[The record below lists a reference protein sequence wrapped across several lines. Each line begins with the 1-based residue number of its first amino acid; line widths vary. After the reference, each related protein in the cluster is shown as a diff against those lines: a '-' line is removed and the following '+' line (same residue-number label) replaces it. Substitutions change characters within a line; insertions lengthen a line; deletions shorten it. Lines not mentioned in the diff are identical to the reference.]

1 MQQANNN
8 GGFSISAIAIRQ
20 HIGTLM
26 LTVAVI
32 VVGIFFLTTIQVD
45 LLPAITYPRIGVRL
59 EAPGISPEVAV
70 DEITRPLEE
79 ALSATENVVQVFSR
93 TREGQVSLD
102 LYFQPGGDIDQ
113 ALNDATAA
121 FNRGRGQLPE
131 TIEEPRLFKVDPSQL
146 PVYELALTSSSLP
159 GKDLRVFADE
169 ELTRELSV
177 VPGVAAVDVSGGAE
191 EEVRVLVDLNRL
203 QALGVGLNNV
213 LNELTSRNQDT
224 SGGRILGQN
233 SEPLTRTV
241 GRFRE
246 AREIE
251 NLSLEVSSPAS
262 PASPSSLTRRV
273 YMRDFAEVID
283 DTEEQRVF
291 VYLNRQ
297 PAVKVSIQKQPEA
310 NTITV
315 VDLVKKRIEQLQQSG
330 LIPADMTLS
339 PTTDESVFIRN
350 SLNDV
355 IFSGISGA
363 LLAAA
368 AVLLFLGSIRQTLII
383 SITIPLC
390 TLAAIALMKIFGLTL
405 NVFSLAGLT
414 LGVGQAIDT
423 SVVILENISEK
434 TGMTPN
440 QREIDKGRRE
450 EGEKVRTPNKK
461 FFIDSAITASQE
473 VESALVAATGANL
486 VSVVPFLLIGGFIA
500 LLFNELI
507 LTISFA
513 VAASLVVAITVV
525 PMLSSRLLGISWSS
539 RISEFWLLKQFNHRF
554 EDVTRGY
561 GYVLTKILRY
571 RLFVVTA
578 ALLILGG
585 GSVFMF
591 GQIPQEILPR
601 ISTGQANLRAQFP
614 PGTPLATS
622 EKVMQI
628 VDDILLKQPET
639 ASTFTTVGGNLFG
652 NNTTENPLRASS
664 TINLKPGTDVEAFVK
679 KVTQQFNKLNLAGIL
694 LRLNPGQVRGLILS
708 NSPVQGSEVD
718 VILQGENEENLTQ
731 AGAQVLQA
739 LQERATLATFRPDA
753 DPRQPE
759 IQIRPDW
766 ERVSALGLTAQ
777 QIGATIQTAIEGSV
791 PTQIQRGNRLVD
803 VRVQLNKEAIQRP
816 SQLEQLPLFTQNNQ
830 LIRLSDVARIEEG
843 QAPGEV
849 QRINQRQA
857 FVVAGNLNEGVSL
870 SEAIAEVNEVLKS
883 VDLPDGVSI
892 VPSSAQET
900 NNQLQDALKTL
911 GALATFLIFVV
922 MAVQY
927 NSLIDP
933 LVIMFTVPLALA
945 GGLFGLYI
953 TQTAIGATVIV
964 GVVLLV
970 GIVVNAG
977 ILMVELANQI
987 REEEDCTR
995 QIAIMKAAPQRLRP
1009 IIMTTVT
1016 TILGLFPLA
1025 LGIGEGS
1032 EFLQPL
1038 GIVVFFGMAIATF
1051 LTLFIIP
1058 CFYIL
1063 LHDVLGGN
1071 WGKPVAAGLRGL
1083 QKRFYYTFAGIR
1095 KSKFLKRRRTSGLPQ
1110 ATAKDTKE
1118 EKRQETGDRR

>member
-1 MQQANNN
+1 MHQTKVS
-8 GGFSISAIAIRQ
+8 GFSISAIAIKQ

-26 LTVAVI
+26 LTLAVI
-32 VVGIFFLTTIQVD
+32 VMGIYFITTIQVD

-102 LYFQPGGDIDQ
+102 LYFQPGGNIDQ

-121 FNRGRGQLPE
+121 FNRSRGQLPD

-146 PVYELALTSSSLP
+146 PIYELALTSTSLQ

-169 ELTRELSV
+169 ELSRELSV
-177 VPGVAAVDVSGGAE
+177 VPGVAAVDISGAAE
-191 EEVRVLVDLNRL
+191 EEVRVLVDLRRL
-203 QALGVGLNNV
+203 QALNIGLTDV
-213 LNELTSRNQDT
+213 LNELTERNQDT

-241 GRFRE
+241 GRFRD
-246 AREIE
+246 AKEIE
-251 NLSLEVSSPAS
+251 NLSIEVSSPTSATS
-262 PASPSSLTRRV
+262 ATPSRRV
-273 YMRDFAEVID
+273 YLRDFAEVID
-283 DTEEQRVF
+283 GTENQRVS

-297 PAVKVSIQKQPEA
+297 PAVKLSVQKQPDA

-315 VDLVKKRIEQLQQSG
+315 VDRVKQRIKQLQQSG
-330 LIPADMTLS
+330 LIPADMVLTA
-339 PTTDESVFIRN
+339 TTDESRFIRN

-355 IFSGISGA
+355 IFNAISGA

-368 AVLLFLGSIRQTLII
+368 AVLLFLGSLRQTFII
-383 SITIPLC
+383 SLAIPLC
-390 TLAAIALMKIFGLTL
+390 TLAAIAMMKLFGLSL

-414 LGVGQAIDT
+414 LGIGQAIDT

-434 TGMTPN
+434 AGKTPN
-440 QREIDKGRRE
+440 QREGERGRGRE
-450 EGEKVRTPNKK
+450 GQKQWMIE
-461 FFIDSAITASQE
+461 SAIASSQE
-473 VESALVAATGANL
+473 VESALVAATAANL
-486 VSVVPFLLIGGFIA
+486 VSVVPFLLIGGFIS

-513 VAASLVVAITVV
+513 VAASLLVAVTVV
-525 PMLSSRLLGISWSS
+525 PMLTSRLLAIPWSS
-539 RISEFWLLKQFNHRF
+539 GVSKFWLLKQFNRRF
-554 EDVTRGY
+554 EDATFSY
-561 GYVLTKILRY
+561 ANFLTKILRF
-571 RLFVVTA
+571 RLVVVTA

-585 GSVFMF
+585 STFFMV

-601 ISTGQANLRAQFP
+601 INTGQANLRAQFP
-614 PGTPLATS
+614 PGTPLETS
-622 EKVMQI
+622 QKVMQA
-628 VDDILLKQPET
+628 VDDILMKQSET
-639 ASTFTTVGGNLFG
+639 EYAFTTVGGSLFG
-652 NNTTENPLRASS
+652 NNTTENPLRANS
-664 TINLKPGTDVEAFVK
+664 TINLKEGTDIDKYVK
-679 KVTQQFNKLNLAGIL
+679 KVTQQLNKLNLAGIL
-694 LRLNPGQVRGLILS
+694 LRLSPGQVRGLILS
-708 NSPVQGSEVD
+708 NTPAQGSEID
-718 VILQGENEENLTQ
+718 VILQSEDEEKLRI

-739 LQERATLATFRPDA
+739 LEEKATSARFRPDG

-766 ERVSALGLTAQ
+766 ERVANLGLTAQ

-803 VRVQLNKEAIQRP
+803 VRVQLNTEAIQRP
-816 SQLEQLPLFTQNNQ
+816 SQLEGLPLFTENNKQ
-830 LIRLSDVARIEEG
+830 IRLLDVARIEEG

-857 FVVAGNLNEGVSL
+857 FIIAGNLSEEASL
-870 SEAIAEVNEVLKS
+870 GEAIAEVNQVMKS
-883 VDLPDGVSI
+883 IKLPDGVSI

-900 NNQLQDALKTL
+900 NQQLQDALKTL
-911 GALATFLIFVV
+911 GALAVFLIFVV

-927 NSLIDP
+927 NSLLDP
-933 LVIMFTVPLALA
+933 LVIIFTVPLALA
-945 GGLFGLYI
+945 GGIFGLYI
-953 TQTAIGATVIV
+953 TKTAIGATVIV

-977 ILMVELANQI
+977 ILMVESANQV
-987 REEEDCTR
+987 REEEHCSR
-995 QIAIMKAAPQRLRP
+995 EIAILKAAPQRLRP
-1009 IIMTTVT
+1009 IMMTTVT

-1038 GIVVFFGMAIATF
+1038 GIVVFFGMAIATMM
-1051 LTLFIIP
+1051 TLFIIP
-1058 CFYIL
+1058 CLYIL
-1063 LHDVLGGN
+1063 LHEFRPGD
-1071 WGKPVAAGLRGL
+1071 WAKPVFMRLRYL
-1083 QKRFYYTFAGIR
+1083 R
-1095 KSKFLKRRRTSGLPQ
+1095 KNLK
-1110 ATAKDTKE
+1110 TKV
-1118 EKRQETGDRR
+1118 

>member
-1 MQQANNN
+1 MQQTNNSGN
-8 GGFSISAIAIRQ
+8 GGFSLSAIAIRQ

-32 VVGIFFLTTIQVD
+32 VIGVFFLTTIQVD
-45 LLPAITYPRIGVRL
+45 LLPSITYPRIGVRL

-146 PVYELALTSSSLP
+146 PVYELALTSASLQ

-177 VPGVAAVDVSGGAE
+177 VPGVASVDVSGGAE

-203 QALGVGLNNV
+203 QALGVGLNDV
-213 LNELTSRNQDT
+213 LDELTARNQDT

-241 GRFRE
+241 GRFQN
-246 AREIE
+246 AKEIE
-251 NLSLEVSSPAS
+251 NLSLEVSSPT
-262 PASPSSLTRRV
+262 SLPHRV
-273 YMRDFAEVID
+273 YLRDFAEVID

-297 PAVKVSIQKQPEA
+297 PAVKFSVQKQPEA

-315 VDLVKKRIEQLQQSG
+315 VDAVKRRIEQLRQSG
-330 LIPADMTLS
+330 LIPADMILS

-368 AVLLFLGSIRQTLII
+368 AVLLFLGSFRQTFII
-383 SITIPLC
+383 SLTIPLC
-390 TLAAIALMKIFGLTL
+390 TLAAIALMRIFGLTL

-434 TGMTPN
+434 AGMTPN
-440 QREIDKGRRE
+440 QREME
-450 EGEKVRTPNKK
+450 EGEKDKNSK
-461 FFIDSAITASQE
+461 FFIDSAIAASQE
-473 VESALVAATGANL
+473 VESALIAATGANL

-525 PMLSSRLLGISWSS
+525 PMLSSRLLGIRWSS
-539 RISEFWLLKQFNHRF
+539 RISEFWVLRQFNHRF
-554 EDVTRGY
+554 EDATRGY
-561 GYVLTKILRY
+561 GNFLTKVLRY
-571 RLFVVTA
+571 RFFVVTA
-578 ALLILGG
+578 ALIILGG
-585 GSVFMF
+585 SSFFMF

-622 EKVMQI
+622 QKVMQI

-639 ASTFTTVGGNLFG
+639 ESAFTTVGGNLFG
-652 NNTTENPLRASS
+652 SNTTENPLRASS

-679 KVTQQFNKLNLAGIL
+679 KVTQEFNKLNLAGIL

-718 VILQGENEENLTQ
+718 VILQGENEEKLTQ

-739 LQERATLATFRPDA
+739 LQERAKLATFRPDA

-766 ERVSALGLTAQ
+766 ERVSALGLSAQ
-777 QIGATIQTAIEGSV
+777 EIGATVQTAIEGSI

-803 VRVQLNKEAIQRP
+803 VRVQLNKEAIGRP
-816 SQLEQLPLFTQNNQ
+816 SQLEQLPLFTENNQ
-830 LIRLSDVARIEEG
+830 LIRLSDVANIQEG

-857 FVVAGNLNEGVSL
+857 FIVAGNLSEGASL
-870 SEAIAEVNEVLKS
+870 GEAIAEVNEVLQD
-883 VDLPDGVSI
+883 VNLPDGVSI

-900 NNQLQDALKTL
+900 NQQLQDALKTL

-945 GGLFGLYI
+945 GGIFGLYI

-987 REEEDCTR
+987 RDEEGCTR
-995 QIAIMKAAPQRLRP
+995 QIAITKAAPQRLRP

-1038 GIVVFFGMAIATF
+1038 GIVVFFGMAIATM

-1063 LHDVLGGN
+1063 LHDLLGGN
-1071 WGKPVAAGLRGL
+1071 WAKPMLIRLRGFTKKL
-1083 QKRFYYTFAGIR
+1083 
-1095 KSKFLKRRRTSGLPQ
+1095 TS
-1110 ATAKDTKE
+1110 
-1118 EKRQETGDRR
+1118 

>member
-8 GGFSISAIAIRQ
+8 GNSGFSLSAIAIRK

-32 VVGIFFLTTIQVD
+32 VIGVFFLTTIQVD
-45 LLPAITYPRIGVRL
+45 LLPSITYPRIGVRL

-121 FNRGRGQLPE
+121 FNRNRGQLPD

-146 PVYELALTSSSLP
+146 PVYELALTSASLP
-159 GKDLRVFADE
+159 GKELRVFADE

-177 VPGVAAVDVSGGAE
+177 VPGVASVDVSGGAE

-203 QALGVGLNNV
+203 QALGVGLNDV
-213 LNELTSRNQDT
+213 LDELTARNQDT

-241 GRFRE
+241 GRFQN
-246 AREIE
+246 AKEIE
-251 NLSLEVSSPAS
+251 NLSLEVSSSS
-262 PASPSSLTRRV
+262 PASANTTNNSNTTTTTPTTTTPAPSRRV
-273 YMRDFAEVID
+273 YLRDFAEVID

-297 PAVKVSIQKQPEA
+297 PAVKFSVQKQPEA
-310 NTITV
+310 NTIAV
-315 VDLVKKRIEQLQQSG
+315 VDAVKRRIEQLRQSG

-368 AVLLFLGSIRQTLII
+368 AVLLFLGSFRQTFII
-383 SITIPLC
+383 SLTIPLC
-390 TLAAIALMKIFGLTL
+390 TLAAIALMRIFGLTL

-434 TGMTPN
+434 AGMTPN
-440 QREIDKGRRE
+440 QREMEAGEQGSRGAEKKGR
-450 EGEKVRTPNKK
+450 NSK
-461 FFIDSAITASQE
+461 FFIDTAIDASQE

-525 PMLSSRLLGISWSS
+525 PMLSSRLLGIRWSS
-539 RISEFWLLKQFNHRF
+539 RISEFWLLRQFNQRF
-554 EDVTRGY
+554 EDATRGY
-561 GYVLTKILRY
+561 GNFLTKVLHY
-571 RLFVVTA
+571 RFFVVTA
-578 ALLILGG
+578 ALVILGG
-585 GSVFMF
+585 SSFFMF

-601 ISTGQANLRAQFP
+601 ISTGQATLRAQFP
-614 PGTPLATS
+614 PGTPLVTS
-622 EKVMQI
+622 QKVMQI

-639 ASTFTTVGGNLFG
+639 ESAFTTVGGNLFG
-652 NNTTENPLRASS
+652 SSTTENPLRASS

-679 KVTQQFNKLNLAGIL
+679 KVTQEFNKLNLAGIL

-718 VILQGENEENLTQ
+718 VVLQGENEQNLTQ
-731 AGAQVLQA
+731 AGTQVLQA
-739 LQERATLATFRPDA
+739 LQERAKLATFRPDA

-766 ERVSALGLTAQ
+766 ERVSALGLSAQ
-777 QIGATIQTAIEGSV
+777 QIGATVQTAIEGSV

-816 SQLEQLPLFTQNNQ
+816 SQLEQLPLFTENNQ
-830 LIRLSDVARIEEG
+830 LIRLFNVAKIQEG

-857 FVVAGNLNEGVSL
+857 FIVAGNLSEGASL
-870 SEAIAEVNEVLKS
+870 GEAIAEVNEVLKD

-892 VPSSAQET
+892 VPSSAEET
-900 NNQLQDALKTL
+900 NQQLQDALKIL

-945 GGLFGLYI
+945 GGIFGLYI

-987 REEEDCTR
+987 REEVGCTR
-995 QIAIMKAAPQRLRP
+995 QIAIVKAAPQRLRP

-1038 GIVVFFGMAIATF
+1038 GIVVFFGMAIATM

-1063 LHDVLGGN
+1063 LHDLLGGN
-1071 WGKPVAAGLRGL
+1071 WAKPVLTRLRGV
-1083 QKRFYYTFAGIR
+1083 
-1095 KSKFLKRRRTSGLPQ
+1095 
-1110 ATAKDTKE
+1110 TK
-1118 EKRQETGDRR
+1118 KLIS

>member
-8 GGFSISAIAIRQ
+8 GNSGFSLSAIAIRQ

-32 VVGIFFLTTIQVD
+32 VIGVFFLTTIQVD
-45 LLPAITYPRIGVRL
+45 LLPSITYPRVSVRL

-79 ALSATENVVQVFSR
+79 TLSATENVVQIFSR
-93 TREGQVSLD
+93 TREGQVNLD

-121 FNRGRGQLPE
+121 FNRGRGQLPD

-146 PVYELALTSSSLP
+146 PVYELALTSASLQ

-177 VPGVAAVDVSGGAE
+177 VPGVASVDVSGGAE

-203 QALGVGLNNV
+203 QALGVGLNDV
-213 LNELTSRNQDT
+213 LGELTARNQDT

-241 GRFRE
+241 GRFQN

-251 NLSLEVSSPAS
+251 NLSLEVSSSSATVNTTNSSNTTSTTTPA
-262 PASPSSLTRRV
+262 PSRRV
-273 YMRDFAEVID
+273 YLRDFAEVID
-283 DTEEQRVF
+283 DTEDQRVF

-297 PAVKVSIQKQPEA
+297 PAVKFSIQKQPEA

-315 VDLVKKRIEQLQQSG
+315 VDAVKRRIEQLRQSG
-330 LIPADMTLS
+330 LIPADMILS

-368 AVLLFLGSIRQTLII
+368 AVLLFLGSFRQTLII
-383 SITIPLC
+383 SLTIPLC

-434 TGMTPN
+434 AGMTPN
-440 QREIDKGRRE
+440 QKERE
-450 EGEKVRTPNKK
+450 EGDSGRNSK
-461 FFIDSAITASQE
+461 FFIDSAIAASQE
-473 VESALVAATGANL
+473 VESALIAATGANL

-513 VAASLVVAITVV
+513 VAASLIVAITIV
-525 PMLSSRLLGISWSS
+525 PMLSSRLLGIRWSS

-554 EDVTRGY
+554 EDATRGY
-561 GYVLTKILRY
+561 GNFLTRVLRY
-571 RLFVVTA
+571 RLLVVTA

-585 GSVFMF
+585 SSFLMF

-639 ASTFTTVGGNLFG
+639 ESAFTTVGGNLFG
-652 NNTTENPLRASS
+652 SSTTENPLRASS

-679 KVTQQFNKLNLAGIL
+679 KVTQEFNKLNLAGIL

-708 NSPVQGSEVD
+708 NSPVQGSDVD

-739 LQERATLATFRPDA
+739 LQERAKLATFRPDA
-753 DPRQPE
+753 DARQPE

-766 ERVSALGLTAQ
+766 ERVSALGLNAG
-777 QIGATIQTAIEGSV
+777 QIGATVQTAIEGSV

-816 SQLEQLPLFTQNNQ
+816 SQLEQLPLFTENNQ
-830 LIRLSDVARIEEG
+830 LIRLSDVANIQEG

-857 FVVAGNLNEGVSL
+857 FIVAGNLSEGASL
-870 SEAIAEVNEVLKS
+870 GEAIAEVNEVLKD

-900 NNQLQDALKTL
+900 NQQLQDALKTL

-933 LVIMFTVPLALA
+933 LVIIFTVPLALA
-945 GGLFGLYI
+945 GGIFGLYI

-987 REEEDCTR
+987 REEEGCTR

-1038 GIVVFFGMAIATF
+1038 GIVVFFGMAIATM

-1063 LHDVLGGN
+1063 LHDLLGGN
-1071 WGKPVAAGLRGL
+1071 WAKPVLTRLPGVTKKL
-1083 QKRFYYTFAGIR
+1083 
-1095 KSKFLKRRRTSGLPQ
+1095 TS
-1110 ATAKDTKE
+1110 
-1118 EKRQETGDRR
+1118 

>member
-8 GGFSISAIAIRQ
+8 NGNGGFSLSAIAIRQ

-32 VVGIFFLTTIQVD
+32 VIGVFFLTTIQVD
-45 LLPAITYPRIGVRL
+45 LLPSITYPRIGVRL

-79 ALSATENVVQVFSR
+79 ALAATENVVQVFSR

-121 FNRGRGQLPE
+121 FNRGRGQLPD

-146 PVYELALTSSSLP
+146 PVYELALTSASLP
-159 GKDLRVFADE
+159 GKELRVFADE
-169 ELTRELSV
+169 ELNRELSV
-177 VPGVAAVDVSGGAE
+177 VPGVASVDVSGGAE

-203 QALGVGLNNV
+203 QALGVGLNDV
-213 LNELTSRNQDT
+213 LNELTARNQDT

-241 GRFRE
+241 GRFQN
-246 AREIE
+246 AKEIE
-251 NLSLEVSSPAS
+251 NLSLEVSSPTSANTTNS
-262 PASPSSLTRRV
+262 SNTTTTPTTTPTPSRRV
-273 YMRDFAEVID
+273 YLRDFAEVID

-297 PAVKVSIQKQPEA
+297 PAVKFSIQKQPEA

-315 VDLVKKRIEQLQQSG
+315 VDAVKRRIEQLRQSG

-368 AVLLFLGSIRQTLII
+368 AVLLFLGSFRQTFII
-383 SITIPLC
+383 SLTIPLC
-390 TLAAIALMKIFGLTL
+390 TLAAIALMRIFGLTL

-440 QREIDKGRRE
+440 QREMEAGEQGSRGAEGKGR
-450 EGEKVRTPNKK
+450 NSK
-461 FFIDSAITASQE
+461 FFIDSAIAASQE

-525 PMLSSRLLGISWSS
+525 PMLSSRLLGIRWSS
-539 RISEFWLLKQFNHRF
+539 RISEFWLLRQFNHRF
-554 EDVTRGY
+554 EDATRGY
-561 GYVLTKILRY
+561 GNFLSKVLRY

-585 GSVFMF
+585 SSFFMF

-614 PGTPLATS
+614 AGTPLATS

-639 ASTFTTVGGNLFG
+639 ESAFTTVGGSLFG
-652 NNTTENPLRASS
+652 SNTTENPLRASS

-679 KVTQQFNKLNLAGIL
+679 KVTQEFNKLNLAGIL

-739 LQERATLATFRPDA
+739 LQERAKLATFRPDA

-766 ERVSALGLTAQ
+766 ERVSALGLSAG
-777 QIGATIQTAIEGSV
+777 QIGATVQTAIEGSV

-816 SQLEQLPLFTQNNQ
+816 SQLEQLPLFTENNQ
-830 LIRLSDVARIEEG
+830 LIRLSDVANIQEG

-857 FVVAGNLNEGVSL
+857 FIVAGNLSEGASL
-870 SEAIAEVNEVLKS
+870 GEAIAEVNEVLQD

-900 NNQLQDALKTL
+900 NQQLQDALKTL

-945 GGLFGLYI
+945 GGIFGLYI

-987 REEEDCTR
+987 RDEEGCSR

-1038 GIVVFFGMAIATF
+1038 GIVVFFGMAIATM

-1063 LHDVLGGN
+1063 LHDLLGGN
-1071 WGKPVAAGLRGL
+1071 WAKPVLTRLRGFT
-1083 QKRFYYTFAGIR
+1083 K
-1095 KSKFLKRRRTSGLPQ
+1095 KFI
-1110 ATAKDTKE
+1110 
-1118 EKRQETGDRR
+1118 

>member
-1 MQQANNN
+1 MEEIKKNS
-8 GGFSISAIAIRQ
+8 GFSISAIAIRQ

-32 VVGIFFLTTIQVD
+32 VVGVFFLSTIQVD

-59 EAPGISPEVAV
+59 EAPGISPQVAV

-102 LYFQPGGDIDQ
+102 LFFQPGGNIDQ

-121 FNRGRGQLPE
+121 FNRGRGQLPD

-146 PVYELALTSSSLP
+146 PVYELALTSSSLE

-169 ELTRELSV
+169 DLSRELSV
-177 VPGVAAVDVSGGAE
+177 VPGVAAVDVSGAAE

-203 QALGVGLNNV
+203 QALGIGLNSI
-213 LNELTSRNQDT
+213 LDELTARNQDI
-224 SGGRILGQN
+224 SGGRILGKN

-241 GRFRE
+241 GRFQN
-246 AREIE
+246 AKEIE
-251 NLSLEVSSPAS
+251 NLSFEVGRGNQVPTINN
-262 PASPSSLTRRV
+262 PLPTRRV
-273 YMRDFAEVID
+273 YLRDFASVID
-283 DTEEQRVF
+283 GTENQRVS
-291 VYLNRQ
+291 VYLNRK
-297 PAVKVSIQKQPEA
+297 PSVKLSVQKQPDA

-315 VDLVKKRIEQLQQSG
+315 VDAVKRRIEQLRSSG
-330 LIPADMTLS
+330 LIPADMVLT
-339 PTTDESVFIRN
+339 PTTDESRFIRN

-355 IFSGISGA
+355 IFSAVSGA
-363 LLAAA
+363 LLAAV
-368 AVLLFLGSIRQTLII
+368 AVLLFLGSIRQTFII
-383 SITIPLC
+383 TLAIPLC
-390 TLAAIALMKIFGLTL
+390 TLAAIALMKLFGFSL

-414 LGVGQAIDT
+414 LGIGQAIDT

-434 TGMTPN
+434 AGIISHVQDGKKNKT
-440 QREIDKGRRE
+440 RRS
-450 EGEKVRTPNKK
+450 KVENEK
-461 FFIDSAITASQE
+461 FFIESATSSSQE
-473 VESALVAATGANL
+473 VESSLIAATAANL
-486 VSVVPFLLIGGFIA
+486 VSIAPFLLVGGFIS

-507 LTISFA
+507 LTIAFA
-513 VAASLVVAITVV
+513 VAASLVVAVTVV
-525 PMLSSRLLGISWSS
+525 PMLSSRLLAIGWSS
-539 RISEFWLLKQFNHRF
+539 RINEFWLIKQFNRRF
-554 EDVTRGY
+554 EDATRVY
-561 GYVLTKILRY
+561 SSFLTKILRY
-571 RLFVVTA
+571 RLLVVVA
-578 ALLILGG
+578 ALTILGG
-585 GSVFMF
+585 GTLFMV

-614 PGTPLATS
+614 AGTPLATS
-622 EKVMQI
+622 QKVMQA
-628 VDDILLKQPET
+628 VDEILLKQPET
-639 ASTFTTVGGNLFG
+639 EYVFTTVGGSLFG
-652 NNTTENPLRASS
+652 NTTSENPLRANS
-664 TINLKPGTDVEAFVK
+664 TINLKEGEDVEAFVK
-679 KVTQQFNKLNLAGIL
+679 KVTPEFNKLNLAGIL
-694 LRLNPGQVRGLILS
+694 LRLSPGQVRGLILS
-708 NSPVQGSEVD
+708 NTPAQGSEVD
-718 VILQGENEENLTQ
+718 VILQGENEQKLRQ
-731 AGAQVLQA
+731 AGAEVLQA
-739 LQERATLATFRPDA
+739 LTEKATLARFRPDA

-759 IQIRPDW
+759 VQIRPDW

-777 QIGATIQTAIEGSV
+777 EIGVTIQTAIEGSV

-803 VRVQLNKEAIQRP
+803 VRVQLNQEAIERP
-816 SQLEQLPLFTQNNQ
+816 SQLERLPLFTENNQ
-830 LIRLSDVARIEEG
+830 LIRLLDVARIESG

-857 FVVAGNLNEGVSL
+857 FIIAGNLSEGASL
-870 SEAIAEVNEVLKS
+870 GDAIAEVNQVLES
-883 VDLPDGVSI
+883 VKLPDGVSI

-900 NNQLQDALKTL
+900 NGQLQDALKTL

-933 LVIMFTVPLALA
+933 LVILFTIPLALA
-945 GGLFGLYI
+945 GGIFGLYI
-953 TQTAIGATVIV
+953 TKTAIGATVIV

-977 ILMVELANQI
+977 ILMVESANQI

-995 QIAIMKAAPQRLRP
+995 TIAILKAAPQRLRP
-1009 IIMTTVT
+1009 IMMTTVT

-1038 GIVVFFGMAIATF
+1038 GIVVFFGMAIATV

-1058 CFYIL
+1058 CFYTL
-1063 LHDVLGGN
+1063 LHDLLSWRWVRL
-1071 WGKPVAAGLRGL
+1071 K
-1083 QKRFYYTFAGIR
+1083 
-1095 KSKFLKRRRTSGLPQ
+1095 KFGF
-1110 ATAKDTKE
+1110 
-1118 EKRQETGDRR
+1118 